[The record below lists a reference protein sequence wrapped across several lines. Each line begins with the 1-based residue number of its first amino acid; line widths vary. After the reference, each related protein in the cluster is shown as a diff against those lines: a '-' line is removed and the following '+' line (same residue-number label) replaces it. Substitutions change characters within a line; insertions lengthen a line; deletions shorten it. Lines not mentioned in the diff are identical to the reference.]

1 MPLNFITVPLIGL
14 VIVVLIIIALPS
26 VVKAT
31 RLTKY
36 IDPTTQ
42 TYTKAIMLSAA
53 ILFLVYNTL
62 RTIFF

>member
-14 VIVVLIIIALPS
+14 VIIVLIIIALPS

-31 RLTKY
+31 SLTKH
-36 IDPTTQ
+36 IDATTQ
-42 TYTKAIMLSAA
+42 AFMKAIMLSAA
-53 ILFLVYNTL
+53 ILFLVYNAL